1 MPKRK
6 PQKAPEPRLERSTF
20 KVSRELEYFSQDELS
35 KQIGHDINVWPL
47 AITKELIDNALD
59 ACEAIPV
66 SPLITVTVEGDRV
79 AVADNAGTGLKESTL
94 RGSLDYTI
102 TVSDKAHYK
111 SPVRGRQ
118 GNALKTVWAA
128 PFVYNG
134 GCEGDGQG
142 RIQVITPS
150 YAYQILASLDQ
161 IAQKPEINVTAL
173 DQPFVKT
180 GTVVTVDWKRRVSSY
195 LDENED
201 EDEKPDFYKD
211 ALGLLQSYALFNP
224 HAGFTLSGKGQTVEI
239 AKPLINGWQKWLP
252 SDPTSPHWYDVES
265 LSRLIGAMITNDH
278 GQQTVREFVS
288 EFRGLTSTIRQKR
301 VVSAADLERLRL
313 CDLRTSDG
321 KAINTVAVGRLLKAM
336 CEESKMV
343 KARQFGII
351 GKEALST
358 RLVEIYGVNPE
369 SIRYD
374 LKLAEGPEPA
384 VMETILGI
392 RQTQTEAVRDED
404 SEMVSDGRRLQFGI
418 NFSPALK
425 VPFKSAP
432 YALQRVM
439 IESVDP
445 IVLVNHAVSAHIQ
458 FSDRGKA
465 AVSGGKGY
473 E

>member
-1 MPKRK
+1 MPNPK
-6 PQKAPEPRLERSTF
+6 PTAPRLERTTF

-35 KQIGHDINVWPL
+35 KQIGHDIDVWPL

-59 ACEAIPV
+59 ACEAVPV
-66 SPLITVTVEGDRV
+66 PPLVTVTVEGDRV
-79 AVADNAGTGLKESTL
+79 SVADNAGTGLKESTL

-111 SPVRGRQ
+111 SPLRGRQ

-134 GCEGDGQG
+134 GCEGGGQG
-142 RIQVITPS
+142 RIEVVTPS
-150 YAYQILASLDQ
+150 YAYQILANLDQ
-161 IAQKPEINVTAL
+161 IAQKPEINVTPL
-173 DQPFVKT
+173 EQPFVKT
-180 GTVVTVDWKRRVSSY
+180 GTVVTVDWKRQVSSY
-195 LDENED
+195 LDDDED
-201 EDEKPDFYKD
+201 ETEKPDFYKE
-211 ALGLLQSYALFNP
+211 ALDLLQTYSFFNP
-224 HAGFTLSGKGQTVEI
+224 HAGFTLCGKGRTVEI
-239 AKPLINGWQKWLP
+239 AKPLIEAWQKWLP
-252 SDPTSPHWYDVES
+252 SDPTPPHWYDVES
-265 LSRLIGAMITNDH
+265 LSRLIGAKITNGH

-313 CDLRTSDG
+313 CELTISGG
-321 KAINTVAVGRLLKAM
+321 KAINTVAVERLLKAM
-336 CEESKMV
+336 CAESKAV
-343 KARQFGII
+343 KARQLGII
-351 GKEALST
+351 GKEALSA
-358 RLVEIYGVNPE
+358 RLIEIYGVNPE

-374 LKLAEGPEPA
+374 VKLAEGPEPA

-392 RQTQTEAVRDED
+392 RQTKTENGRDED
-404 SEMVSDGRRLQFGI
+404 SEMISDGRRLLFGI

-425 VPFKSAP
+425 VPLKTAP

-439 IESVDP
+439 IESFDP

>member
-1 MPKRK
+1 MPNPK
-6 PQKAPEPRLERSTF
+6 PTVPRLERATF

-35 KQIGHDINVWPL
+35 KQIGHDIDVWPL

-59 ACEAIPV
+59 ACEAIHVP
-66 SPLITVTVEGDRV
+66 PLITVTVEGDRV
-79 AVADNAGTGLKESTL
+79 SVTDNAGPGLKESTL

-111 SPVRGRQ
+111 SPLRGRQ

-134 GCEGDGQG
+134 GLEGRGEG
-142 RIQVITPS
+142 RIEVITPS
-150 YAYQILASLDQ
+150 FAYQILASLDQ
-161 IAQKPEINVTAL
+161 IAEKPEIYVTVL

-180 GTVVTVDWKRRVSSY
+180 GTVVTVDWKRQISSY
-195 LDENED
+195 YDEDED
-201 EDEKPDFYKD
+201 EDEKPDFYKE
-211 ALGLLQSYALFNP
+211 ALDLLQSYALFNP
-224 HAGFTLSGKGQTVEI
+224 HAGFTLCGNGQTVEI
-239 AKPLINGWQKWLP
+239 AKPLIEGWQKWLP

-265 LSRLIGAMITNDH
+265 LSRLIGAMISNDH

-301 VVSAADLERLRL
+301 VVTAADLERLRL
-313 CDLRTSDG
+313 CDLTTSDG
-321 KAINTVAVGRLLKAM
+321 KAMNTHAVERLLKAM
-336 CEESKMV
+336 CAESKMV

-351 GKEALST
+351 GREALST
-358 RLVEIYGVNPE
+358 RLIEIYGVNPE

-392 RQTQTEAVRDED
+392 RQTKKETVRDED

-418 NFSPALK
+418 NFSPSLK